1 MDNLKEKQKFLE
13 TYSLA
18 RLNQEETEN
27 FNKAITRSE
36 IESVMTAQKIKA
48 QDWITI
54 QANSMTQINNLY
66 LSFSNYFKQL

>member
-27 FNKAITRSE
+27 FNKAICRSE
-36 IESVMTAQKIKA
+36 IESVMTVQQIKA

-54 QANSMTQINNLY
+54 QENSMTQINNLY
-66 LSFSNYFKQL
+66 LSFSNYFKKL